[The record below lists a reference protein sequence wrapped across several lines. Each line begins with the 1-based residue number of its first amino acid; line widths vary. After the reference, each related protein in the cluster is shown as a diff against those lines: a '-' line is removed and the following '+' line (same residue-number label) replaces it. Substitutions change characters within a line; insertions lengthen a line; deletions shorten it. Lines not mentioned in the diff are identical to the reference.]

1 MNAINCIVCNKK
13 LKKSKFEYL
22 NKAQMHKKCYMED
35 QKFKN
40 MVSYLKFKGLI
51 Q

>member
-1 MNAINCIVCNKK
+1 MNCVICKK
-13 LKKSKFEYL
+13 PLRKYKFEYL
-22 NKAQMHKKCYMED
+22 NKAQMHKKCYIED

-51 Q
+51 N